1 MLAKISLFCMVLRQ
15 NRQLSHQELAIPHFS
30 LAQNGAPVYR
40 MERFEHP
47 EALWSG
53 RSRHTTPHFD
63 GTRFHMSAVCSN
75 PCHKREKYAQPLQT
89 DPAEREFALNVAL
102 HATTVGG
109 RGSVTRRKKGKQG
122 NAVEVGILREE
133 RASDQSPMDLERNVS

>member
-1 MLAKISLFCMVLRQ
+1 MFLRQ
-15 NRQLSHQELAIPHFS
+15 NRRAMHQQLAIFQFL

-63 GTRFHMSAVCSN
+63 WTRFHMSAVCSN

-89 DPAEREFALNVAL
+89 DPAEREFALNLAL

-109 RGSVTRRKKGKQG
+109 RGSVTAEKKGS
-122 NAVEVGILREE
+122 
-133 RASDQSPMDLERNVS
+133 RAML